1 MTKGTYV
8 VATTALRPWTVVAG
22 TVVSDT
28 AAGLTLR
35 DALMIVY
42 WSAEAHGLFGVAARG
57 PGAGRVSP
65 RVDLWVGRVIEQT
78 IQCTPEARAA
88 IEAEPWR

>member
-1 MTKGTYV
+1 
-8 VATTALRPWTVVAG
+8 
-22 TVVSDT
+22 
-28 AAGLTLR
+28 
-35 DALMIVY
+35 MIVY